1 MEELLNTLEV
11 LKKIN
16 ANRNSKIYKDNE
28 IKEEEENIQDMKE
41 LYIRLSK
48 VLEGFNEVLEYG
60 NDDIIMQQ
68 LIELHLVYS
77 DFVWQYD
84 QMHEMIKKIIKSY
97 R

>member
-28 IKEEEENIQDMKE
+28 IKEEENIQDMKE

-60 NDDIIMQQ
+60 NDDMMMQQ

-84 QMHEMIKKIIKSY
+84 QMHEMIKKIIKPY